1 MPHYLAFFDKE
12 DVVFNDE
19 TTHHLKT
26 VLRVK
31 LNEDIKCLI
40 DNEEYQVKIISINPL
55 KGKAI
60 KKNILDSELKSHVR
74 LFLCLF
80 KGEKYDW
87 VLQKACELGVSDIH
101 LVQSKRTIVK
111 IDKQSKEKKLSRYQ
125 KILDLASGQCLRKTS
140 SKIIDVINLKDIN
153 KDLTMDINLL
163 ANEKEKG
170 ATNHTFDI
178 LNNLDQHK
186 SISCIIGPEGGFD
199 DDEILYLKDIGFESI
214 SLGKRILRS
223 DTASL
228 YLLSVISFCLEK

>member
-1 MPHYLAFFDKE
+1 MPHYLAYFDND
-12 DVVFNDE
+12 DVVFDND
-19 TTHHLKT
+19 TTHHLKN
-26 VLRVK
+26 VLRIK
-31 LNEDIKCLI
+31 INEEIKCLI
-40 DNEEYQVKIISINPL
+40 NNEEYQVKVTSLNPL
-55 KGKAI
+55 KGQAI

-80 KGEKYDW
+80 KGEKFDW
-87 VLQKACELGVSDIH
+87 VLQKACELGVSDIF

-125 KILDLASGQCLRKTS
+125 KILDLASVQCLRKNS
-140 SKIIDVINLKDIN
+140 SKIIDVINLKDIK
-153 KDLTMDINLL
+153 KDLLMDINLL

-178 LNNLDQHK
+178 LSNINQNK

-199 DDEILYLKDIGFESI
+199 DDEISYLNDIGFESI